1 MKNIHWLGSGLSSIP
16 GIRRLASNNYNLT
29 VWNRT
34 LSKAEKSIDHVK
46 TDNVAAKTF
55 NINEIADKVEQGDII
70 VSQLTASMH
79 LDIAKICLEKKC
91 HFVTTSYLAPDI
103 KNLNEEAVAQNL
115 IFINEVGLDPGIDH
129 FFSHLLVQ
137 ELKSLNLND
146 LSVSYKS
153 YCGGIPAVPND
164 FKYKFSWS
172 PVGVI
177 KALNT
182 PAKFIQHFE
191 EKLVSQPYKEVKN
204 YLINNENFEAY
215 PNRDSLPY
223 IEEYF
228 FSPEWK
234 IKEFVRGTLRLNGW
248 TLAWKE
254 IFNMLEKQ
262 DANIEEQIQQKSDE
276 LWNNY
281 RYDKNEEDRVVLWV
295 NLEAEQNDKKVFSS
309 TYQLDEKGSGENTAM
324 AKLVS
329 ITLSAAIDLISQNK
343 IQPGVQAA
351 PSNKHIINYFFKVL
365 SDYSIKID
373 RQYK

>member
-16 GIRRLASNNYNLT
+16 GIRRLATNNHNLT
-29 VWNRT
+29 IWNRT
-34 LSKAEKSIDHVK
+34 LSKAQKSIDHVK
-46 TDNVAAKTF
+46 TDNVSAKTF
-55 NINEIADKVEQGDII
+55 NINEIREKAEQGDII
-70 VSQLTASMH
+70 VSQLTANMH

-91 HFVTTSYLAPDI
+91 HFITTSYLSADI
-103 KNLNEEAVAQNL
+103 RKLNIQAIDQNL
-115 IFINEVGLDPGIDH
+115 IFLNEVGLDPGIDH
-129 FFSHLLVQ
+129 FFSHLIVQ
-137 ELKSLNLND
+137 DLKSLNLNN

-177 KALNT
+177 KALNS
-182 PAKFIQHFE
+182 PAKFIQNYE
-191 EKLVSQPYKEVKN
+191 KKLVQQPYKEVTN
-204 YLINNENFEAY
+204 YLINNESFEAY

-223 IEEYF
+223 IEEYLF
-228 FSPEWK
+228 PQEWK

-248 TLAWKE
+248 TVAWKE

-262 DANIEEQIQQKSDE
+262 GGNIEDQIQQKSDE

-281 RYDKNEEDRVVLWV
+281 RYHKDEEDRVVLWV
-295 NLEAEQNDKKVFSS
+295 KLEAEKDNKKIFSS

-329 ITLSAAIDLISQNK
+329 ITLSAAVDLMLEDK
-343 IQPGVQAA
+343 IKPGVQAA
-351 PSNKHIINYFFKVL
+351 PSHKNNIDYFFKVL
-365 SDYSIKID
+365 TDYSIKID
-373 RQYK
+373 SQ

>member
-1 MKNIHWLGSGLSSIP
+1 MKNIHWLGAGLSSMP
-16 GIRRLASNNYNLT
+16 GIRRLALNNHNLT

-34 LSKAEKSIDHVK
+34 LSKAQKSIDHVK
-46 TDNVAAKTF
+46 TDNVSAKTF
-55 NINEIADKVEQGDII
+55 NINEIAEKIEQGDII

-91 HFVTTSYLAPDI
+91 HFVTTSYLAPGI
-103 KNLNEEAVAQNL
+103 RKLNEQAIAQNL

-129 FFSHLLVQ
+129 FFSHLMVQ
-137 ELKSLNLND
+137 ELKSLNLNN

-153 YCGGIPAVPND
+153 YCGGIPAIPND

-177 KALNT
+177 KALNS
-182 PAKFIQHFE
+182 PAKF
-191 EKLVSQPYKEVKN
+191 
-204 YLINNENFEAY
+204 NNESFEAY

-223 IEEYF
+223 IKEYL
-228 FSPEWK
+228 FSPKWK

-248 TLAWKE
+248 TIAWKE

-295 NLEAEQNDKKVFSS
+295 NLEAEQDNKKVFSS
-309 TYQLDEKGSGENTAM
+309 TYQLDEKGSGENTSM

-329 ITLSAAIDLISQNK
+329 ITLSAAVDLMLQNK

-351 PSNKHIINYFFKVL
+351 PSDKHIINYFFKVL
-365 SDYSIKID
+365 SDYSIKI
-373 RQYK
+373 YH

>member
-34 LSKAEKSIDHVK
+34 LSKAQKSIDHVK
-46 TDNVAAKTF
+46 TDKVSAKTLHIDTIAE
-55 NINEIADKVEQGDII
+55 NIEQGDII
-70 VSQLTASMH
+70 VSQLTANMH

-91 HFVTTSYLAPDI
+91 HFITTSYLTPEI
-103 KNLNEEAVAQNL
+103 KKLNEQTIAHNL

-137 ELKSLNLND
+137 ELKSLNLNN

-177 KALNT
+177 KALNS
-182 PAKFIQHFE
+182 PAKFTQNFE
-191 EKLVSQPYKEVKN
+191 EKLVPQPYKEVKN
-204 YLINNENFEAY
+204 HLINSESFEAY

-223 IEEYF
+223 IEEYL

-248 TLAWKE
+248 TLAWGE

-262 DANIEEQIQQKSDE
+262 DVNIEEQIQQKSNE
-276 LWNNY
+276 LWKNY
-281 RYDKNEEDRVVLWV
+281 RYNKNEEDRVVLWV
-295 NLEAEQNDKKVFSS
+295 NLEAEQQDKKVFSS

-329 ITLSAAIDLISQNK
+329 ITLSAAVDLMLQNK

-351 PSNKHIINYFFKVL
+351 PSNKHIIDYFFKVL

-373 RQYK
+373 HH

>member
-34 LSKAEKSIDHVK
+34 LSKAEKSIDHIK

-177 KALNT
+177 KALNS

-223 IEEYF
+223 IEEYL

-276 LWNNY
+276 LWNSY
-281 RYDKNEEDRVVLWV
+281 RYDKDEEDRVVLWV
-295 NLEAEQNDKKVFSS
+295 NLEAEQQDKKVFSS

-329 ITLSAAIDLISQNK
+329 ITLSAAVDLMLQNK
-343 IQPGVQAA
+343 LQPGVQAA
-351 PSNKHIINYFFKVL
+351 PSNKHIIDYFFKIL
-365 SDYSIKID
+365 SDYSIKIEH
-373 RQYK
+373 Q

>member
-34 LSKAEKSIDHVK
+34 LSKAQNSIDHIK
-46 TDNVAAKTF
+46 TDNVSAKTF
-55 NINEIADKVEQGDII
+55 NIKEIADKVKQGDII

-79 LDIAKICLEKKC
+79 SDIAKICLEKKC
-91 HFVTTSYLAPDI
+91 HFATTSYLAPDI
-103 KNLNEEAVAQNL
+103 KKLNEQAVAQNL

-137 ELKSLNLND
+137 ELKSLNLNN
-146 LSVSYKS
+146 LSVNYKS
-153 YCGGIPAVPND
+153 YCGGIPSVPND

-177 KALNT
+177 KALNS
-182 PAKFIQHFE
+182 PAKFIQNFE

-223 IEEYF
+223 IEEYLF
-228 FSPEWK
+228 PPEWK

-262 DANIEEQIQQKSDE
+262 DADIKEQIQKKSDE
-276 LWNNY
+276 LWNSY

-295 NLEAEQNDKKVFSS
+295 NLEAEQQDKKVFSS

-324 AKLVS
+324 AILVS
-329 ITLSAAIDLISQNK
+329 ITLSAAVDLMEQK
-343 IQPGVQAA
+343 KLQPGVQAA
-351 PSNKHIINYFFKVL
+351 PSNKHIIDYFFKVL
-365 SDYSIKID
+365 SDYSIKINH
-373 RQYK
+373 Q

>member
-34 LSKAEKSIDHVK
+34 LSKAQKSIDHVK
-46 TDNVAAKTF
+46 TDKVSAKTLDIDTIAK
-55 NINEIADKVEQGDII
+55 NIEQGDII
-70 VSQLTASMH
+70 VSQLTANMH

-177 KALNT
+177 KALNS

-223 IEEYF
+223 IEEYL

-276 LWNNY
+276 LWNSY
-281 RYDKNEEDRVVLWV
+281 RYDKDEEDRVVLWV
-295 NLEAEQNDKKVFSS
+295 NLEAEQQDKKVFSS

-329 ITLSAAIDLISQNK
+329 ITLSAAVDLMLQNK
-343 IQPGVQAA
+343 LQPGVQAA
-351 PSNKHIINYFFKVL
+351 PSNKHIIDYFFKIL
-365 SDYSIKID
+365 SDYSIKIEH
-373 RQYK
+373 Q

>member
-34 LSKAEKSIDHVK
+34 LSKAQKSIDHVK
-46 TDNVAAKTF
+46 TDKISAQTF
-55 NINEIADKVEQGDII
+55 NINEIAEKIEQGDIV

-91 HFVTTSYLAPDI
+91 HFVTTSYLSSDI
-103 KNLNEEAVAQNL
+103 KNLNEQAVAQNL
-115 IFINEVGLDPGIDH
+115 IFVNEVGLDPGIDH

-137 ELKSLNLND
+137 ELKSLNLNN

-177 KALNT
+177 KALNN
-182 PAKFIQHFE
+182 PAKFIQNFE
-191 EKLVSQPYKEVKN
+191 EKLVPQPYKEVKN

-223 IEEYF
+223 IEEYL

-248 TLAWKE
+248 TFSWKE

-276 LWNNY
+276 LWKSY

-295 NLEAEQNDKKVFSS
+295 NLEAEQQDKKVFSS
-309 TYQLDEKGSGENTAM
+309 TYQLDEKGLGENTAM

-329 ITLSAAIDLISQNK
+329 ITLSAAVDLMFQNK
-343 IQPGVQAA
+343 LQPGVQAA
-351 PSNKHIINYFFKVL
+351 PSNKHIIDYFFKVL

-373 RQYK
+373 HQ

>member
-177 KALNT
+177 KALNS

-223 IEEYF
+223 IEEYL

-276 LWNNY
+276 LWNSY
-281 RYDKNEEDRVVLWV
+281 RYDKDEEDRVVLWV
-295 NLEAEQNDKKVFSS
+295 NLEAEQQDKKVFSS

-329 ITLSAAIDLISQNK
+329 ITLSAAVDLMLQNK
-343 IQPGVQAA
+343 LQPGVQAA
-351 PSNKHIINYFFKVL
+351 PSNKRIIDYFFKIL
-365 SDYSIKID
+365 SDYSIKIEH
-373 RQYK
+373 Q

>member
-177 KALNT
+177 KALNS

-215 PNRDSLPY
+215 PNRNSLPY
-223 IEEYF
+223 IEEYL

-276 LWNNY
+276 LWNSY
-281 RYDKNEEDRVVLWV
+281 RYDKDEEDRVVLWV
-295 NLEAEQNDKKVFSS
+295 NLEAEQQDKKVFSS

-329 ITLSAAIDLISQNK
+329 ITLSAAVDLMLQNK
-343 IQPGVQAA
+343 LQPGVQAA
-351 PSNKHIINYFFKVL
+351 PSNKHIIDYFFKIL
-365 SDYSIKID
+365 SDYSIKIEH
-373 RQYK
+373 Q

>member
-34 LSKAEKSIDHVK
+34 LSKARKSIDHVK

-79 LDIAKICLEKKC
+79 LDIAKICLKKKC

-115 IFINEVGLDPGIDH
+115 TFINEVGLDPGIDH

-177 KALNT
+177 KALNS

-223 IEEYF
+223 IEEYL
-228 FSPEWK
+228 FSLEWK

-276 LWNNY
+276 LWNSY
-281 RYDKNEEDRVVLWV
+281 RYDKDEEDRVVLWV
-295 NLEAEQNDKKVFSS
+295 NLEAEQQDKKVFSS

-329 ITLSAAIDLISQNK
+329 ITLSATVDLMLQNK
-343 IQPGVQAA
+343 LQPGVQAA
-351 PSNKHIINYFFKVL
+351 PSNKHIIDYFFKIL
-365 SDYSIKID
+365 SDYSIKIEH
-373 RQYK
+373 Q

>member
-16 GIRRLASNNYNLT
+16 GIRRLASNNNNLT

-34 LSKAEKSIDHVK
+34 LSKAQKSINHIK
-46 TDNVAAKTF
+46 TSKVSAKAF
-55 NINEIADKVEQGDII
+55 NLEEIIKSVNQGDII

-79 LDIAKICLEKKC
+79 LEIAKICLEKKC
-91 HFVTTSYLAPDI
+91 HFVTTSYLTPEM
-103 KNLNEEAVAQNL
+103 KKLNEQAIAHNL
-115 IFINEVGLDPGIDH
+115 IFVNEVGLDPGIDH
-129 FFSHLLVQ
+129 LFSHLIVQ
-137 ELKSLNLND
+137 ELKSLNLNN

-153 YCGGIPAVPND
+153 YCGGIPAIPND

-177 KALNT
+177 KALNS
-182 PAKFIQHFE
+182 PAKFIQNYQK
-191 EKLVSQPYKEVKN
+191 KLIPQPYKQVTN

-223 IEEYF
+223 IKEYLF
-228 FSPEWK
+228 PHEWR

-248 TLAWKE
+248 TNAWKE
-254 IFNMLEKQ
+254 IFQMLETE
-262 DANIEEQIQQKSDE
+262 DVNIEEKIQQKSNE
-276 LWNNY
+276 LWHTY
-281 RYDKNEEDRVVLWV
+281 RYGKDEEDRVVLWV
-295 NLEAEQNDKKVFSS
+295 NLEAEQNNKKIFSS

-329 ITLSAAIDLISQNK
+329 ITLSATIDLILQN
-343 IQPGVQAA
+343 IILPGVQTA
-351 PSNKHIINYFFKVL
+351 PSDKNIIDYFFKIL

-373 RQYK
+373 HH

>member
-16 GIRRLASNNYNLT
+16 GIRRLASNNCNLT

-34 LSKAEKSIDHVK
+34 LSKAQKNIDHVK
-46 TDNVAAKTF
+46 TDKVSAKTF
-55 NINEIADKVEQGDII
+55 NINEIEEKVEQGDII

-103 KNLNEEAVAQNL
+103 KKLNEQAVAQNL
-115 IFINEVGLDPGIDH
+115 TFINEVGLDPGIDH

-137 ELKSLNLND
+137 ELKSLNLNN

-177 KALNT
+177 RALNS
-182 PAKFIQHFE
+182 PAKFTQNFE
-191 EKLVSQPYKEVKN
+191 EKLVPQPYKEVKN
-204 YLINNENFEAY
+204 HLINSESFEAY

-223 IEEYF
+223 IEEYLF
-228 FSPEWK
+228 FPEWK

-248 TLAWKE
+248 TIAWRE

-262 DANIEEQIQQKSDE
+262 DANIEEQIQQKSNE
-276 LWNNY
+276 LWKNY

-295 NLEAEQNDKKVFSS
+295 NLEAEKEDNKVFSS
-309 TYQLDEKGSGENTAM
+309 TYKLDEKGSGENTAM

-329 ITLSAAIDLISQNK
+329 ITLSAAVDLMLQNK

-351 PSNKHIINYFFKVL
+351 PSNKHIIDYFFKVL

-373 RQYK
+373 HH

>member
-103 KNLNEEAVAQNL
+103 KNLNEQAVAQNL

-177 KALNT
+177 KALNS

-223 IEEYF
+223 IEEYL

-276 LWNNY
+276 LWNSY

-295 NLEAEQNDKKVFSS
+295 NLEAEQQDKKVFSS

-329 ITLSAAIDLISQNK
+329 ITLSAAVDLMLQNK
-343 IQPGVQAA
+343 LQPGVQAA
-351 PSNKHIINYFFKVL
+351 PSNKHIIDYFFKIL
-365 SDYSIKID
+365 SDYSIKIEH
-373 RQYK
+373 Q

>member
-182 PAKFIQHFE
+182 PAKFIQNFE

-223 IEEYF
+223 IEEYL

-276 LWNNY
+276 LWNSY
-281 RYDKNEEDRVVLWV
+281 RYDKDEEDRVVLWV
-295 NLEAEQNDKKVFSS
+295 NLEAEQQDKKVFSS

-329 ITLSAAIDLISQNK
+329 ITLSAAVDLMLQNK
-343 IQPGVQAA
+343 LQPGVQAA
-351 PSNKHIINYFFKVL
+351 PSNKHIIDYFFKIL
-365 SDYSIKID
+365 SDYSIKIEH
-373 RQYK
+373 Q

>member
-177 KALNT
+177 KALNS

-223 IEEYF
+223 IEEYL

-276 LWNNY
+276 LWNSY
-281 RYDKNEEDRVVLWV
+281 RYDKNEEDRVMLWV
-295 NLEAEQNDKKVFSS
+295 NLEAEQQDKKVFSS

-329 ITLSAAIDLISQNK
+329 ITLSAAVDLMLQNK
-343 IQPGVQAA
+343 LQPGVQAA
-351 PSNKHIINYFFKVL
+351 PSNKHIIDYFFKIL
-365 SDYSIKID
+365 SDYSIKIEH
-373 RQYK
+373 Q

>member
-16 GIRRLASNNYNLT
+16 GIRRLASNNHKLT

-34 LSKAEKSIDHVK
+34 LSKAQKSIDHVK
-46 TDNVAAKTF
+46 TDKVLAKTF
-55 NINEIADKVEQGDII
+55 KLQEILENVKQGDII
-70 VSQLTASMH
+70 ISQLTASMH
-79 LDIAKICLEKKC
+79 LDIAKLCLEKKC
-91 HFVTTSYLAPDI
+91 HFLTTSYLSPEI
-103 KNLNEEAVAQNL
+103 KKLNEQAIAQNL

-129 FFSHLLVQ
+129 FFSHLMVK
-137 ELKSLNLND
+137 ELKSLNLNN

-153 YCGGIPAVPND
+153 YCGGIPAVAND

-177 KALNT
+177 KALNS
-182 PAKFIQHFE
+182 PAKFIHNFK
-191 EKLVSQPYKEVKN
+191 EKNISQPYKEVKN

-215 PNRDSLPY
+215 PNRNSLPY
-223 IEEYF
+223 IKEYL
-228 FSPEWK
+228 FSSEWK

-254 IFNMLEKQ
+254 IFDMLEKQ
-262 DANIEEQIQQKSDE
+262 DTNIDEQIQIKSNE
-276 LWNNY
+276 LWKNY

-295 NLEAEQNDKKVFSS
+295 NLEAYHQNKKVFSS
-309 TYQLDEKGSGENTAM
+309 TYKLDEKGSGENTAM

-329 ITLSAAIDLISQNK
+329 ITLSAAVDLMLQNK
-343 IQPGVQAA
+343 IQPGVQTA
-351 PSNKHIINYFFKVL
+351 PSNEHIINYFFKVL

-373 RQYK
+373 HQ

>member
-177 KALNT
+177 KALNS

-223 IEEYF
+223 IEEYL

-276 LWNNY
+276 LWNSY
-281 RYDKNEEDRVVLWV
+281 RYDKDEEDRVVLWV
-295 NLEAEQNDKKVFSS
+295 NLEAEQQDKKVLSS

-329 ITLSAAIDLISQNK
+329 ITLSAAVDLMLQNK
-343 IQPGVQAA
+343 LQPGVQAA
-351 PSNKHIINYFFKVL
+351 PSNKHIIDYFFKIL
-365 SDYSIKID
+365 SDYSIKIEH
-373 RQYK
+373 Q

>member
-34 LSKAEKSIDHVK
+34 LPKAEKSIDHVK

-55 NINEIADKVEQGDII
+55 NINEIAENVEQGDII

-177 KALNT
+177 KALNS

-223 IEEYF
+223 IEEYL

-276 LWNNY
+276 LWNSY
-281 RYDKNEEDRVVLWV
+281 RYDKDEEDRVVLWV
-295 NLEAEQNDKKVFSS
+295 NLEAEQQDKKVFSS

-329 ITLSAAIDLISQNK
+329 ITLSAAVDLMLQNK
-343 IQPGVQAA
+343 LQPGVQAA
-351 PSNKHIINYFFKVL
+351 PSNKHIIDYFFKIL
-365 SDYSIKID
+365 SDYSIKIEH
-373 RQYK
+373 Q

>member
-34 LSKAEKSIDHVK
+34 LSKAQKSIDHVK
-46 TDNVAAKTF
+46 TDKVSAKTF
-55 NINEIADKVEQGDII
+55 NINEIKGTVEQGDII

-79 LDIAKICLEKKC
+79 MDIAKICLEKKC

-103 KNLNEEAVAQNL
+103 KKLNEQAVAQNL
-115 IFINEVGLDPGIDH
+115 TFINEVGLDPGIDH

-137 ELKSLNLND
+137 ELKSLNLNN

-177 KALNT
+177 KALNS
-182 PAKFIQHFE
+182 PAKFTQNFE
-191 EKLVSQPYKEVKN
+191 EKLVRQPYKEVKN
-204 YLINNENFEAY
+204 HLINSESFEAY

-223 IEEYF
+223 IEEYL

-248 TLAWKE
+248 TLAWRE

-262 DANIEEQIQQKSDE
+262 DANIEEQIQQKSNE
-276 LWNNY
+276 LWKNY
-281 RYDKNEEDRVVLWV
+281 RYNKNEEDRVVLWV
-295 NLEAEQNDKKVFSS
+295 NLEAEQQDKKVFSS

-329 ITLSAAIDLISQNK
+329 ITLSAAVDLMLQNK

-351 PSNKHIINYFFKVL
+351 PSNKHIIDYFFKVL

-373 RQYK
+373 HH

>member
-34 LSKAEKSIDHVK
+34 LSKAKKSIDHVK

-177 KALNT
+177 KALNS

-223 IEEYF
+223 IEEYL

-276 LWNNY
+276 LWNSY
-281 RYDKNEEDRVVLWV
+281 RYDKDEEDRVVLWV
-295 NLEAEQNDKKVFSS
+295 NLEAEQQDKKVFSS

-329 ITLSAAIDLISQNK
+329 ITLSAAVDLMLQNK
-343 IQPGVQAA
+343 LQPGVQAA
-351 PSNKHIINYFFKVL
+351 PSNKHIIDYFFKIL
-365 SDYSIKID
+365 SDYSIKIEH
-373 RQYK
+373 Q

>member
-177 KALNT
+177 KALNS

-223 IEEYF
+223 IEEYL

-276 LWNNY
+276 LWNSY

-295 NLEAEQNDKKVFSS
+295 NLEAEQQDKKVFSS

-329 ITLSAAIDLISQNK
+329 ITLSAAVDLMVQNK
-343 IQPGVQAA
+343 LQPGVQAA
-351 PSNKHIINYFFKVL
+351 PSNKHIIDYFFKVL

-373 RQYK
+373 HQ